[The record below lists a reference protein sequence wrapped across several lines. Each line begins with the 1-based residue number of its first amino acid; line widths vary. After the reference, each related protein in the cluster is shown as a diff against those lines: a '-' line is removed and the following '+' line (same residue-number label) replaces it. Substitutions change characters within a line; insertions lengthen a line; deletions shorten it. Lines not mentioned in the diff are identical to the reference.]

1 MFKFIGK
8 NLHITRTESGSI
20 TINSKKGF
28 NIGDTIEFNVYE
40 VDGLDSAPILPK
52 SVKITEETHT
62 AVIELLSADTDLGD
76 PTNET
81 TEYWFQIRKNGE
93 KTILGFDDNGAKI
106 LYLYPC
112 GIDKK

>member
-1 MFKFIGK
+1 MFRFVGK
-8 NLHITRTESGSI
+8 NLHITRTESGSV

-28 NIGDTIEFNVYE
+28 NVGDTVELNVYE
-40 VDGLDSAPILPK
+40 VEGLDSAPVLAK
-52 SVKITEETHT
+52 SVEITEATNQ
-62 AVIELLSADTDLGD
+62 AVIELYSADTDLGEPSND
-76 PTNET
+76 K